1 MWIATTFYAA
11 VEMQR
16 YPEIRDK
23 PIAVC
28 GSQEERHGIVLT
40 ANYIANNGS
49 GAMVEN
55 AAITNG
61 NDAVITNAGTDMT
74 VGGSINNGNDLTIA
88 NNGKG
93 SMVVDSAID
102 NEHDTTI
109 TNAGTSM
116 DVLNKIDNGNNLEIA
131 NNGTEA
137 MNVTSEIIN
146 GKDAVIT
153 NAGTDMTVSGSI
165 NNGNDLTIANVTA
178 VSITA
183 VAVTDVNALV
193 GLGSDVIEKMEAFSE
208 ILLPTIAAA
217 LAASG
222 SPGVASARQLAVLFF
237 SDMLMNLINQLLL
250 PLVYAYIAACTA
262 YAAIGNEGLKRISIT
277 LKWIVTSILTAVLLA
292 FIGYLTVSGVVAGT
306 TDALMIK
313 ATKFAVSSVVPVVGG
328 ILSDAAET
336 VLVGAKIL
344 KNSIGIFGMLVVLG
358 LCIAPFLE
366 LGVHYLVYK
375 FTAALSATV
384 ADSRAA
390 GLIDGIGSAFGLVL
404 GMTGACAILLLVSIV
419 SAVSMVNV

>member
-1 MWIATTFYAA
+1 MRRFVVGLFLCLTLINGQAKAVSTEDIIQMQADAIGIEALEKVANEYAPGIAWNITPDIDLAI
-11 VEMQR
+11 E
-16 YPEIRDK
+16 EIL
-23 PIAVC
+23 
-28 GSQEERHGIVLT
+28 ET
-40 ANYIANNGS
+40 
-49 GAMVEN
+49 
-55 AAITNG
+55 
-61 NDAVITNAGTDMT
+61 GTDSLHG
-74 VGGSINNGNDLTIA
+74 VIKKSIRSGVLLLTIILLTCVV
-88 NNGKG
+88 GKI
-93 SMVVDSAID
+93 SAIGAI
-102 NEHDTTI
+102 N
-109 TNAGTSM
+109 S
-116 DVLNKIDNGNNLEIA
+116 VY
-131 NNGTEA
+131 A
-137 MNVTSEIIN
+137 MPI
-146 GKDAVIT
+146 
-153 NAGTDMTVSGSI
+153 
-165 NNGNDLTIANVTA
+165 VTA